1 MGNGIIVADVS
12 EYKVKLSNGTSFS
25 SPLIAGM
32 VTSLWSAFP
41 EKTNEEIIE
50 AIELC
55 GNQAG
60 RVDNK
65 LGYGIPDFYKA
76 YQLLNGS
83 HETTYTIYP
92 NPLTVFPKTAS
103 NELEII
109 FLGKETELSKLYVY
123 DLLGKLVYDDEI
135 ETTANVYN
143 RHSLRLNSDWKAGF
157 YVVQIKNGT
166 HTFFQKTM
174 LKR

>member
-1 MGNGIIVADVS
+1 VS
-12 EYKVKLSNGTSFS
+12 DDKGKLGYGTSFS

-32 VTSLWSAFP
+32 IASLWSAFP

-55 GNQAG
+55 GNQASQ
-60 RVDNK
+60 VDNK

-109 FLGKETELSKLYVY
+109 FLGKETGLSKLYVRNQI
-123 DLLGKLVYDDEI
+123 GKLVHEDEI
-135 ETTANVYN
+135 ETMANVYN
-143 RHSLRLNSDWKAGF
+143 RHSLQLNSKWKAGF
-157 YVVQIKNGT
+157 YVIQIKNGT
-166 HTFFQKTM
+166 HTFLQKTM